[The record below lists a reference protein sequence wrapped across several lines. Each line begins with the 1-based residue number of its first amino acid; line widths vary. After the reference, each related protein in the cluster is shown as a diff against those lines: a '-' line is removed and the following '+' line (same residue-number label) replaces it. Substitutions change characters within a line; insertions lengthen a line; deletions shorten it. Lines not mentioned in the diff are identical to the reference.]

1 MLDGIEALIAL
12 EKFGTVSEAATRLR
26 LTQSAVSKRIQALQA
41 AVGYPLVEKDGRR
54 VRLTTAAAS
63 FLERARPVVA
73 DLRGLA
79 TSQHGESTTFF
90 SFGLAD
96 SIASSWGPGV
106 VGQVLR
112 TLPDVRVALHSHRSV
127 LVIESVRL
135 GRYHLGLSTD
145 YPAAKDLIHYPVLDE
160 PLVLVNSG
168 LGTRPGADAPLIS
181 IEANSATWRSI
192 EPLLM
197 THHPELLRRPL
208 VPVES
213 FSATMQMVKAGFGD
227 GLMPLGMVMDAGLRR
242 QACRVLPDII
252 RRVSLLTRK
261 TVSQL
266 ESFVRFRDELVKETA
281 RHFAKARAAG

>member
-41 AVGYPLVEKDGRR
+41 AIGYPLIEKDGRR
-54 VRLTTAAAS
+54 VRLTAGAVS

-79 TSQHGESTTFF
+79 TPQHGESTTFF

-106 VGQVLR
+106 VNRILR

-168 LGTRPGADAPLIS
+168 FGTRSRADTPLIS
-181 IEANSATWRSI
+181 IESNSATWRSI
-192 EPLLM
+192 EPLL
-197 THHPELLRRPL
+197 TTSHPELLRRPL

-227 GLMPLGMVMDAGLRR
+227 GLVPLGMVMDSGLKRS
-242 QACRVLPDII
+242 AYRVLPDVV

-261 TVSQL
+261 TVNQL
-266 ESFVRFRDELVKETA
+266 ESFGRFRDELVKETT
-281 RHFAKARAAG
+281 RHFAKARATA